1 MVDAFDCF
9 LQTEVE
15 RASETLLRLG
25 ILHEATFEQKTS
37 LTGRICW
44 LMFPHKLFQ
53 EYWAGYYASK
63 RLCKARAKVT
73 TVIISFQGAD
83 LESQKGDQQTQNL
96 CRLLF
101 PRGKHVMAH

>member
-1 MVDAFDCF
+1 MVDISIVF

-15 RASETLLRLG
+15 RASETLLKLG

-37 LTGRICW
+37 LTGRIFW

-73 TVIISFQGAD
+73 TVIDSFLVAD
-83 LESQKGDQQTQNL
+83 LESQ
-96 CRLLF
+96 
-101 PRGKHVMAH
+101 